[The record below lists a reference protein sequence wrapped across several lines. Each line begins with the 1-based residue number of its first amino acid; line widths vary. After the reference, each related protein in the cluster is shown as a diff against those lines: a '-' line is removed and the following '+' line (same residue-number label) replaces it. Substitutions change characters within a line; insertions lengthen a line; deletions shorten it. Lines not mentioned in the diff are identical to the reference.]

1 MRTLSSVPSRYT
13 GISVSVARGV
23 VPSARREGPKKKKRR
38 NLVTF
43 ASHEEYSLRLII
55 CRIKDASA
63 GSRATFPITSF
74 SSDLLDKKLRHSFNS
89 LLK

>member
-23 VPSARREGPKKKKRR
+23 VPSARRVGPKKKKR